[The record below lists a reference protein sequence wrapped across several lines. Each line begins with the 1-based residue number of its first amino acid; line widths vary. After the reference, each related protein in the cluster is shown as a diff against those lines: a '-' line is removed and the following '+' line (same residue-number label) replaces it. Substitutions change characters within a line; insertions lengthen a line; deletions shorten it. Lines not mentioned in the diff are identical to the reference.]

1 MGRVNGGTPVL
12 VGFLL
17 LTKQKRIHG
26 RQSAT
31 AVRAWE
37 ERGNVRL
44 CIKVDTGEALT
55 DTGC

>member
-17 LTKQKRIHG
+17 LTKQKRIHR

-31 AVRAWE
+31 AVRASE
-37 ERGNVRL
+37 DCGNVRL

-55 DTGC
+55 ETVC